1 VNATGSR
8 GAAGDADEGGEMKL
22 NIKIEYDAER
32 EEGESADDESRILG
46 VVGEELESYVASILS
61 RAQAE
66 GIVVNMTRS

>member
-1 VNATGSR
+1 
-8 GAAGDADEGGEMKL
+8 MKL

-32 EEGESADDESRILG
+32 EEGETADDESRILG
-46 VVGEELESYVASILS
+46 VVAEELESYVASILS